1 VEEGILNDHRRRY
14 NQPLR
19 VNALQVG
26 EATLWEH
33 FKQGDEGAYALIY
46 RRYFFDLYQ
55 YGKKISDDQ
64 DLIKDCIQ
72 DLFVKLWHNR
82 ENLNQTTSVKYYLFT
97 SLKHKILDV
106 LKSAAIRYR
115 AAEDLL
121 ELDMA
126 DENANDE
133 VYDDQREDMLRALNT
148 LSRHQ
153 QKLLHLKFNKQRTN
167 QEIAA
172 ELGITIQ
179 SVYNAVFKALRSL
192 RKQLH

>member
-1 VEEGILNDHRRRY
+1 VEEGILTDYRRY
-14 NQPLR
+14 CPPLR

-26 EATLWEH
+26 EAMLWEH
-33 FKQGDEGAYALIY
+33 FKQGDVGAYALIY

-106 LKSAAIRYR
+106 LKSAAIRYK
-115 AAEDLL
+115 AAEDPL

-126 DENANDE
+126 DENAGDE
-133 VYDDQREDMLRALNT
+133 VYDDQREDVLRALTT
-148 LSRHQ
+148 LSHHQ

>member
-1 VEEGILNDHRRRY
+1 MLEQVEEGIL
-14 NQPLR
+14 R
-19 VNALQVG
+19 VNTVQAG
-26 EATLWEH
+26 EAALWED
-33 FKQGDEGAYALIY
+33 FMQGDAGAYALLY

-82 ENLNQTTSVKYYLFT
+82 GNLNQTTSVKYYLFT
-97 SLKHKILDV
+97 SLKHKILDA
-106 LKSAAIRYR
+106 LKSAAVRYR
-115 AAEDLL
+115 AAEDPL

-126 DENANDE
+126 DENTGE
-133 VYDDQREDMLRALNT
+133 ESYDDQRADVLRALNT

-153 QKLLHLKFNKQRTN
+153 QTLLHLKFNKERTN

>member
-1 VEEGILNDHRRRY
+1 MEDVILK
-14 NQPLR
+14 R
-19 VNALQVG
+19 VNALQGG
-26 EATLWEH
+26 EAEAALWDH

-55 YGKKISDDQ
+55 YGKKISDDP

-82 ENLNQTTSVKYYLFT
+82 ENLNKTTSVKYYLFT

-106 LKSAAIRYR
+106 LKSAAIRYK
-115 AAEDLL
+115 AAEDPL

-126 DENANDE
+126 DENASE
-133 VYDDQREDMLRALNT
+133 EPYDHREDVLRALNT
-148 LSRHQ
+148 LSHHQ

-179 SVYNAVFKALRSL
+179 SVYNAVFKALRLL
-192 RKQLH
+192 RKQLHGEPG